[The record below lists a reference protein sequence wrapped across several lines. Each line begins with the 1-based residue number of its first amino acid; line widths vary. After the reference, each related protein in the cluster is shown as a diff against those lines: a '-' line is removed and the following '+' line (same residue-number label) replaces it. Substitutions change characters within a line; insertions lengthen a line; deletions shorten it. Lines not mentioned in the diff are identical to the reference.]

1 MERILE
7 LVRRLERLDS
17 TDELIALLAAPT
29 H

>member
-7 LVRRLERLDS
+7 LVRRLERLD
-17 TDELIALLAAPT
+17 TTAELIELLAAPT